1 MVSTVNPSAIH
12 VSTICVTD
20 MTDSVNTVAMMA
32 IKETSSIA
40 RYSNIIL
47 ANYYSTF
54 EEHIIYNT
62 IIYYIYEYTM
72 DRKLGDIALSTN
84 GA

>member
-1 MVSTVNPSAIH
+1 MSPTFWRFDKEQDTKCLI
-12 VSTICVTD
+12 
-20 MTDSVNTVAMMA
+20 MTDSVHTVVMTA

-62 IIYYIYEYTM
+62 IIYYRYEYTM
-72 DRKLGDIALSTN
+72 VN
-84 GA
+84 

>member
-1 MVSTVNPSAIH
+1 VPVK
-12 VSTICVTD
+12 TD
-20 MTDSVNTVAMMA
+20 MTDSVHTVAMMA

-62 IIYYIYEYTM
+62 IIYYRYEYTM
-72 DRKLGDIALSTN
+72 VRKLGDIALSTV
-84 GA
+84 ASSDTLS

>member
-20 MTDSVNTVAMMA
+20 MTDSVHTVAMMA
-32 IKETSSIA
+32 IKETSPIA

-47 ANYYSTF
+47 ANYY
-54 EEHIIYNT
+54 
-62 IIYYIYEYTM
+62 
-72 DRKLGDIALSTN
+72 
-84 GA
+84 